1 MNSVSKNAFMVLDII
16 ENGPY
21 TAYVKQN
28 QKNDESLTVEGVA
41 EDGFYQL
48 KARSKKRRR
57 KKKEKMNRQKKGSNF
72 IRFEDVFT
80 LDNMV
85 ISYKRV
91 RRGKTMRRRTVW
103 YQMAHLQRLRKLL
116 NKLRDDKYQI
126 GKLSR
131 FRVYEPK
138 EREVVA
144 NQFEDKIVQDVLS
157 KQVLCPL
164 FMPVLIHDNYASQP
178 GKGSHMALGRLERFM
193 RIHAKSVGWTDDG
206 WVLMGDIRKFFYMI
220 NHAIYWK
227 MVQELPID
235 DRLKGLLKDQI
246 DICTTEINPYTDK
259 DGKGLCIGFETSQW
273 SAVYYLNKF
282 DHFIKET
289 LGIKCYGRYMDDFYI
304 IHKDR
309 KYLEW
314 CLEEIR
320 KFLKEN
326 LDMDLN
332 KKTYIHPFS
341 QGICFLGYH
350 VYYNPD
356 THEVRTEIRKKS
368 INSMLKRAKKQ
379 YMMIHKGQLDTETAG
394 MSLQSWHAYAVH
406 GETEKVKNAYE
417 KAKDIIHVD
426 IEDWVDQYHRLCDDW
441 DNLDE
446 DDFFRLQPRKDTVI
460 RDVDGF
466 AILMPQKKSK
476 SQKVREIE
484 FETVKMNE
492 ERYVRKNL
500 TALLS
505 GNLGR
510 NKRIRKG
517 KKKPTKAE
525 IKAAERERADKN
537 ARAILQ
543 YSAFKAKDPK
553 RKN

>member
-1 MNSVSKNAFMVLDII
+1 MDSISKNAFMVLDII

-21 TAYVKQN
+21 AAYVKQN
-28 QKNDESLTVEGVA
+28 ELDDETITIDQIV

-57 KKKEKMNRQKKGSNF
+57 KKKQQMNRQKRGRLY
-72 IRFEDVFT
+72 ITFEDVFT
-80 LDNMV
+80 LDNMI
-85 ISYKRV
+85 ISYRRV

-103 YQMAHLQRLRKLL
+103 YQMAHPQRLLKLM
-116 NKLRDDKYQI
+116 NKLRNDKYQI

-157 KQVLCPL
+157 KQVLCPI
-164 FMPVLIHDNYASQP
+164 FMPTLVHDNYASQP
-178 GKGSHMALGRLERFM
+178 GKGSHMALARLERFM

-220 NHAIYWK
+220 NHDIYWK

-235 DRLKGLLKDQI
+235 NRLKGLLKDQI
-246 DICTTEINPYTDK
+246 DICTKDINPYTDK

-282 DHFIKET
+282 DHFIKEE

-314 CLEEIR
+314 CLEKIR
-320 KFLKEN
+320 EFLKEN
-326 LDMDLN
+326 LDMELN
-332 KKTYIHPFS
+332 KKTYIHPFK

-350 VYYNPD
+350 VYYDPG
-356 THEVRTEIRKKS
+356 THKTRTEIRKKS
-368 INSMLKRAKKQ
+368 INTMLKRAKKQ
-379 YMMIHKGQLDTETAG
+379 YMMIHNGDLDTETAG
-394 MSLQSWHAYAVH
+394 QSLQSWHAYAVH
-406 GETEKVKNAYE
+406 GETEKVKNAYD
-417 KAKDIIHVD
+417 KARSMIHID
-426 IEDWVDQYHRLCDDW
+426 CEDWEDDYHRLCDDW
-441 DNLDE
+441 DNLDTE
-446 DDFFRLQPRKDTVI
+446 DFFRLRPKDNGVI

-476 SQKVREIE
+476 SQLVRELE
-484 FETVKMNE
+484 FEKIKMNE

-500 TALLS
+500 TTLLS

-510 NKRIRKG
+510 NKRI
-517 KKKPTKAE
+517 KKNAKPTKKE
-525 IKAAERERADKN
+525 LTDIEREQATTRAL
-537 ARAILQ
+537 ASLQ
-543 YSAFKAKDPK
+543 HSAFKAKDPT
-553 RKN
+553 RRN